1 MLPSIKGARAARPY
15 NERMDDHERRLSE
28 AVEATYVVRPPRQ
41 ALATFGTTT
50 VRYYLVTEPLFREV
64 DARGDEET
72 VVREGV
78 VRAERPHIVT
88 PAYLM
93 RHEGFGDDAR
103 SYIES
108 VMRQVGPDA
117 PGLLYTYN
125 NESMETSIVSGG
137 AREVTG
143 RIVERLDRE
152 QKPLEAVIRG
162 VDDLWDVS
170 LMKFIYELTARSARS
185 NASELRSHGL
195 LETEGGVPRDARLR
209 IDGLLEQAQRG
220 NVDPSEVHR
229 EIERWDLF
237 EEYQDRF
244 LGLFKHR

>member
-1 MLPSIKGARAARPY
+1 M
-15 NERMDDHERRLSE
+15 EDHERRLSE
-28 AVEATYVVRPPRQ
+28 AADNTYVVRPPRQ

-50 VRYYLVTEPLFREV
+50 VRYYLVTEPLYREV
-64 DARGDEET
+64 DARGAEET

-78 VRAERPHIVT
+78 VRAERPRVVT

-93 RHEGFGDDAR
+93 HHEGFGDDAR
-103 SYIES
+103 GYLERL
-108 VMRQVGPDA
+108 MRELGPDA
-117 PGLLYTYN
+117 PGLLYAYR
-125 NESMETSIVSGG
+125 NEGMDTTIVSGG

-170 LMKFIYELTARSARS
+170 LMKFIYELTSSSARS
-185 NASELRSHGL
+185 NAAELRSQGL
-195 LETEGGVPRDARLR
+195 LETEGGVPRDARLGIER
-209 IDGLLEQAQRG
+209 LLEQARRG
-220 NVDPSEVHR
+220 DADPSDVHR
-229 EIERWDLF
+229 EIERWGLF

-244 LGLFKHR
+244 LGLFKRR

>member
-1 MLPSIKGARAARPY
+1 ME
-15 NERMDDHERRLSE
+15 NHERRLSE
-28 AVEATYVVRPPRQ
+28 AVDNTYVVRPPRQ
-41 ALATFGTTT
+41 ALATFGTTS
-50 VRYYLVTEPLFREV
+50 VRYYLVTEPLYREV

-78 VRAERPHIVT
+78 VRAERPHVVT

-103 SYIES
+103 SYLEHL
-108 VMRQVGPDA
+108 MRQFGPDA
-117 PGLLYTYN
+117 PGLLYTYK
-125 NESMETSIVSGG
+125 NEGMDTTIVSGG

-170 LMKFIYELTARSARS
+170 LMKFIYELTSSSARS
-185 NASELRSHGL
+185 NVAELRSRGL
-195 LETEGGVPRDARLR
+195 LETDGGVPRDARDR
-209 IDGLLEQAQRG
+209 IEQLLEQARRG
-220 NVDPSEVHR
+220 NVDPSDVHR
-229 EIERWDLF
+229 EIERWGLF

-244 LGLFKHR
+244 LGLFKRR